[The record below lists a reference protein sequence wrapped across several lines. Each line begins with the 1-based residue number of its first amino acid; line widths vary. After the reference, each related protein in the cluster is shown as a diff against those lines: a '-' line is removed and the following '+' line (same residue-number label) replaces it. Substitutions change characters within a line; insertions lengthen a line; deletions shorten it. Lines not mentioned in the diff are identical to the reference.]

1 MRISKDGQDNGQTSY
16 GEHID
21 CLIQCTREQKNIVT
35 CTAVKAAMTS
45 ISSFVYVLLF
55 LELLAGSTCVV
66 HVLQS
71 HPRNTLKDYASAAEF
86 EASDGAK
93 LLGKIYSFLFP
104 SFF

>member
-1 MRISKDGQDNGQTSY
+1 MESIS
-16 GEHID
+16 E

-35 CTAVKAAMTS
+35 CTAVKAAMSS

-66 HVLQS
+66 HGLQS

-86 EASDGAK
+86 EGSDGPK